1 MKRIQTM
8 DRTTVQD
15 ALNPDCPIRNVLA
28 RIGDKWVAVG
38 DRHAERCADDAFRR
52 IAAGDSRHFAEDAE
66 RDAAHAR
73 RGRLPH
79 AAGLSRSSASG
90 GVQPYVPRAVAAG
103 VHRSARRVGRCE
115 YGRYSQRPQ
124 DCAPGSGDETA
135 RSVPVR
141 NPATRR
147 TTTPR
152 PAAISCSRAG
162 RRVPGCA
169 VLEMPSAVT
178 AAGTRR

>member
-28 RIGDKWVAVG
+28 RIGDKWSLLVIVTLSGARTMRFGALQRAIPDISQKMLSVTLRTLEEDG
-38 DRHAERCADDAFRR
+38 YLTRQVYPEVPPRVEYSLT
-52 IAAGDSRHFAEDAE
+52 SRAQSLLACID
-66 RDAAHAR
+66 
-73 RGRLPH
+73 P
-79 AAGLSRSSASG
+79 
-90 GVQPYVPRAVAAG
+90 P
-103 VHRSARRVGRCE
+103 
-115 YGRYSQRPQ
+115 
-124 DCAPGSGDETA
+124 DCARGAVTRRRDPFRCGTGD
-135 RSVPVR
+135 
-141 NPATRR
+141 RR

-169 VLEMPSAVT
+169 VFEMPSAVT
-178 AAGTRR
+178 AVGTRR

>member
-28 RIGDKWVAVG
+28 RIGDKWSLLVIVTLSG
-38 DRHAERCADDAFRR
+38 
-52 IAAGDSRHFAEDAE
+52 
-66 RDAAHAR
+66 AR
-73 RGRLPH
+73 TMRFGALQRAIPDISQKMLRGRLPH
-79 AAGLSRSSASG
+79 AAGLSRSPASG

-103 VHRSARRVGRCE
+103 VHRSARRVGQCE
-115 YGRYSQRPQ
+115 YGRYSQRPP
-124 DCAPGSGDETA
+124 DCARGAVTRRRDPFRCGTGD
-135 RSVPVR
+135 
-141 NPATRR
+141 RR

-169 VLEMPSAVT
+169 VFEMPSAVT
-178 AAGTRR
+178 AVGTRR

>member
-1 MKRIQTM
+1 M

-28 RIGDKWVAVG
+28 RIGDKWSLLVIVTLSGARTMRFGALQRAIPDISQKMLSVTLRTLEEDGYLTRQVYPEVPPRVEYSLTSRAQSLLACIDPLVAWPM
-38 DRHAERCADDAFRR
+38 R
-52 IAAGDSRHFAEDAE
+52 IWPIFSTT
-66 RDAAHAR
+66 AR
-73 RGRLPH
+73 LRT
-79 AAGLSRSSASG
+79 
-90 GVQPYVPRAVAAG
+90 
-103 VHRSARRVGRCE
+103 E
-115 YGRYSQRPQ
+115 
-124 DCAPGSGDETA
+124 SGDETA
-135 RSVPVR
+135 RSVPVWNR
-141 NPATRR
+141 RPANHDA
-147 TTTPR
+147 R

>member
-28 RIGDKWVAVG
+28 RIGDKWSLLVIVTLSG
-38 DRHAERCADDAFRR
+38 
-52 IAAGDSRHFAEDAE
+52 
-66 RDAAHAR
+66 AR
-73 RGRLPH
+73 TMRFGALQRAIPDISQKMLSVTLRTLEELPH
-79 AAGLSRSSASG
+79 AAGLSRSPASG

-103 VHRSARRVGRCE
+103 VHRSARRVGQCE
-115 YGRYSQRPQ
+115 YGRYSQRPP
-124 DCAPGSGDETA
+124 DCARGAVTRRRDPFRCGTGD
-135 RSVPVR
+135 
-141 NPATRR
+141 RR

-152 PAAISCSRAG
+152 PAARNSSRAG

-169 VLEMPSAVT
+169 VFEMPSAVT
-178 AAGTRR
+178 AVGTRR

>member
-28 RIGDKWVAVG
+28 RIGDKWSLLVIVTLSG
-38 DRHAERCADDAFRR
+38 
-52 IAAGDSRHFAEDAE
+52 
-66 RDAAHAR
+66 AR
-73 RGRLPH
+73 TMRFGALQRAIPDISQKMLSGRLPH
-79 AAGLSRSSASG
+79 AAGLSRSPASG

-103 VHRSARRVGRCE
+103 VHRSARRVGQCE
-115 YGRYSQRPQ
+115 YGRYSQRPP
-124 DCAPGSGDETA
+124 DCARGAVTRRRDPFRCGTGD
-135 RSVPVR
+135 
-141 NPATRR
+141 RR

-169 VLEMPSAVT
+169 VFEMPSAVT
-178 AAGTRR
+178 AVGTRR